1 MAALTSSSQE
11 SSNDLYAFDQL
22 ISAYHYFGKSMPTL
36 DKSFS
41 EFTRSMMGQQG
52 LAIIYAD
59 VLGLHRRVYGFVKR
73 ADWKRLFP
81 IFWNE
86 FKPRRERTV
95 ESLSN
100 YRDLLNNRASN
111 NEFQNA
117 FQARKDWQGQLDRE
131 EAERADIQFK
141 NVQRWLAKDSPL
153 LEQDDEL
160 SELLG
165 HCHER
170 SCDWV
175 LANRRIKSWIGLGPE
190 NGILWLK
197 GKPGSGK
204 SSEMPRVLGR

>member
-1 MAALTSSSQE
+1 
-11 SSNDLYAFDQL
+11 
-22 ISAYHYFGKSMPTL
+22 MPTL
-36 DKSFS
+36 DKSSS
-41 EFTRSMMGQQG
+41 EFTRSIAGQQG

-59 VLGLHRRVYGFVKR
+59 VLGLHQRAYGFVKR
-73 ADWKRLFP
+73 AGKSDDLTGLGDVLTFAGWKRLFP
-81 IFWNE
+81 FFWNE
-86 FKPRRERTV
+86 FKPRRERTM

-111 NEFQNA
+111 SEFQSA
-117 FQARKDWQGQLDRE
+117 LQARKDWQGQLDRE

-175 LANRRIKSWIGLGPE
+175 FANRRIKSWIGQGPE

-204 SSEMPRVLGR
+204 SSYMPRVLRR